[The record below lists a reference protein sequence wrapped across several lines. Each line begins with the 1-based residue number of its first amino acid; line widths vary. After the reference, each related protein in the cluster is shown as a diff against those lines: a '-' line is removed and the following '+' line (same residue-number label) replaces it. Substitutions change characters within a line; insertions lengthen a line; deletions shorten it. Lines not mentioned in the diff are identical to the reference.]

1 MIRYSSFSVT
11 PWLYKT
17 LLILN
22 QFNLSFCFFT
32 ICYYYA
38 HKGLSVD
45 STTKAE
51 LMKLMRYMIIITLP
65 LFSVLCIWQIADLAL
80 KDTVS
85 LCHTGFFVTPFFMDV
100 VSSCFFL
107 YICRRIAIYLKKISD
122 KAQDSAYDDE
132 TYLTADVINKARK
145 NALCN
150 LRLVLVPILFN
161 SVY

>member
-51 LMKLMRYMIIITLP
+51 LMKLMKYMIIITLP
-65 LFSVLCIWQIADLAL
+65 LFAVLCIWQIAVVATDLN
-80 KDTVS
+80 S
-85 LCHTGFFVTPFFMDV
+85 LCHTGFFVTPYFVDV
-100 VSSCFFL
+100 ISSCFFL
-107 YICRRIAIYLKKISD
+107 YICRRIASYLKKISD
-122 KAQDSAYDDE
+122 RAQDSAYDAE
-132 TYLTADVINKARK
+132 TFLTADVINKARK
-145 NALCN
+145 DALCN
-150 LRLVLVPILFN
+150 LRLVLWPILFN